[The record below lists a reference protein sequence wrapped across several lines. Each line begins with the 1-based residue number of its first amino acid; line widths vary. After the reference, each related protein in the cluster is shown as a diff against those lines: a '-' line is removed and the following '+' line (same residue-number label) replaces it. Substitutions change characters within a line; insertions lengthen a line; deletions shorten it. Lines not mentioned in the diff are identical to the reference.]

1 MLSGKYLQV
10 TSTARDLAYLALG
23 SRAVEEGEEGLAP
36 AVASSTEEATT
47 TPTTTRKRRTASF
60 LHQSEASSSCS
71 SISTILF
78 SSSSSSILSVATLRR
93 DLLPMT
99 AEATASTT
107 IATIW
112 KFLPKV
118 AVAAI
123 AGISYRSS
131 SNNRSGS
138 ANTSSLPRSAVVV
151 VATGEITAMPSISLL
166 LARHRPRPTT
176 GCLSSKVATRPLP
189 TRRILLTSGSSSSKG
204 CL

>member
-71 SISTILF
+71 NISTILF
-78 SSSSSSILSVATLRR
+78 SSSSSILSVATLRR